1 MADSIFKDYA
11 RMYLQ
16 SLIEQKMK
24 KASRDAQRRAEYQD
38 IFSQG
43 YNPDIASEMAK
54 TFVQGGS
61 SPELQAFPQK
71 QQALRMLQQAQQ
83 YAAANPEEAAQILRE
98 IQAPLQRKEII
109 GMSRFIPMPAYSPI
123 SGKTLPTLNLPTQ
136 LRREKIAG
144 IPQYVPMPTLPP
156 ANLPFSYKTLPEEPG
171 AEGAALNLPTQLLPG
186 ETLPGEH
193 GMAEAVLNLPPQQVW
208 EGSPTLNKVWERLQG
223 MMSEEQKAKLA
234 GTRALTQRRITMGQG
249 TDTYE
254 DYVNTMGKY
263 NINMNS
269 VAKEF
274 GYGKERIWAGSG
286 PVLKKDVMD
295 IIKRQTDAYNTPI
308 FWEQIHNELGNA
320 YNNALEGF
328 YGRDSAKVLG
338 LFKKYGGNWETMSD
352 VNKQSLFES
361 LIKGGFITL
370 ESY

>member
-98 IQAPLQRKEII
+98 IQAPLQRKEIT
-109 GMSRFIPMPAYSPI
+109 GMPRFVPMPANLPI
-123 SGKTLPTLNLPTQ
+123 SGKTLPEKLRVGAALNLPT
-136 LRREKIAG
+136 LG
-144 IPQYVPMPTLPP
+144 G
-156 ANLPFSYKTLPEEPG
+156 TLPEKLRV
-171 AEGAALNLPTQLLPG
+171 GAALNLPTQLLSG
-186 ETLPGEH
+186 ETLPEEPGV
-193 GMAEAVLNLPPQQVW
+193 GYAALNLPTQQVW

-286 PVLKKDVMD
+286 PVLKKDVMN

-352 VNKQSLFES
+352 ANKQSLFES

>member
-109 GMSRFIPMPAYSPI
+109 GMSRFVPMPANLPI
-123 SGKTLPTLNLPTQ
+123 PGKTLPELNLPTQ

-144 IPQYVPMPTLPP
+144 IPRYVPMPTLPP

-171 AEGAALNLPTQLLPG
+171 VGYAALNLPT
-186 ETLPGEH
+186 
-193 GMAEAVLNLPPQQVW
+193 QQVW

-286 PVLKKDVMD
+286 PVLKKDVMN

-320 YNNALEGF
+320 YNNALGGF
-328 YGRDSAKVLG
+328 YCGDSAKVLG

-352 VNKQSLFES
+352 ANKQSLFES